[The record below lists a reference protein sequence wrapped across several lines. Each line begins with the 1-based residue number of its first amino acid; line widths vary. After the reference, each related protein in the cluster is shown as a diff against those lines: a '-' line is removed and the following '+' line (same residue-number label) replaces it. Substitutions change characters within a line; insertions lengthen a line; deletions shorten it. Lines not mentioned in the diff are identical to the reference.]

1 MVYIEIAQPER
12 LKPTSLS
19 KLSAFVSFEYDSNLV
34 SIIKSMG
41 TRVYIPDKKTWEIP
55 ESAVPMLMSRLRDYD
70 VLLRGEMRHETP
82 ESHAQLPSGFVFT
95 TKPYKH
101 QMEGV
106 IYGLEHESFLL
117 GDDQGLGKALS
128 LSTLIYTPTGAK
140 TIKDIEVGDKVFD
153 DEGNIQTVSNV
164 YNHTDVQM
172 YDITFSDG
180 VVIRCCKDHLWGI
193 IDQGKYKVVDTNWF
207 LKENHLGVRRAD
219 ALRNKTNW
227 NYYIP
232 LCKPVNFEVQD
243 LPLDPYLVGCL
254 LGDGS
259 ITGTSVGFTT
269 SDDFIVQ
276 ELNKILYPDY
286 TLKSSDSM
294 QSIDYNIIKTEMNE
308 DFGNPR
314 KVNKIRKALE
324 DMALMGTNSH
334 SKFIPDIF
342 KFNSVEN
349 RISILQGL
357 MDTDGYASE
366 DNLTQYTTVSERL
379 KDDVRFLVESL
390 GGMARV
396 SECDGAY
403 TLTIQLYDPTILFRL
418 PRKLNRV
425 KKRKFKPHRNI
436 VKIEEAGR
444 EDAKCISVTGSS
456 ELYVCEHFVVTHNTK
471 EIIDLAMCRKQTDGI
486 KHCLIICGI
495 NGNKYNWADEVKIH
509 SREDSWILGTRF
521 TKRPPI
527 KMIEGSTKDK
537 MEDLNN
543 IPHQFFWITN
553 IETLRGGS
561 FKENQGK
568 RTVTRFPIAEKIQEL
583 CDRGII
589 GMIAFDEA
597 HKAKNPDS
605 QQGKALLSI
614 DCKGPKIPMSGTF
627 VLNNPLDLYLPLKW
641 AGFETHSFYAYKQHY
656 CKMGGF
662 GGKEIVGY
670 KNLDELRSMV
680 SKVMLRRVKGDVLD
694 LPPKVHTIE
703 WVDAYP
709 EQKSLYKDVRDQV
722 RDNIDKVKVHPD
734 PLSEMLRLR
743 QVTGYPGILSSTVT
757 KSAKMDRM
765 EELVEDEVSVGGKAI
780 IFSNWSEMTNVIRH
794 KLKKYNPAY
803 ITGEVGSVQR
813 MEEKDRFQNDP
824 NCKVMI
830 GTIGALGT
838 GFTLTA
844 AQLVIFVDEP
854 WNRGIK
860 DQAEDRAHRIGTRG
874 TVRVVTILTRDT
886 VDEGVYNLV
895 QKKGKMADLLVDG
908 KVDGKNVDNVLSYL
922 LTFGG

>member
-70 VLLRGEMRHETP
+70 VLLRGEMHHETP
-82 ESHAQLPSGFVFT
+82 ESHAQLPAGFVFT

-117 GDDQGLGKALS
+117 GDDQGLGK
-128 LSTLIYTPTGAK
+128 
-140 TIKDIEVGDKVFD
+140 
-153 DEGNIQTVSNV
+153 
-164 YNHTDVQM
+164 
-172 YDITFSDG
+172 
-180 VVIRCCKDHLWGI
+180 
-193 IDQGKYKVVDTNWF
+193 
-207 LKENHLGVRRAD
+207 
-219 ALRNKTNW
+219 
-227 NYYIP
+227 
-232 LCKPVNFEVQD
+232 
-243 LPLDPYLVGCL
+243 
-254 LGDGS
+254 
-259 ITGTSVGFTT
+259 
-269 SDDFIVQ
+269 
-276 ELNKILYPDY
+276 
-286 TLKSSDSM
+286 
-294 QSIDYNIIKTEMNE
+294 
-308 DFGNPR
+308 
-314 KVNKIRKALE
+314 
-324 DMALMGTNSH
+324 
-334 SKFIPDIF
+334 
-342 KFNSVEN
+342 
-349 RISILQGL
+349 
-357 MDTDGYASE
+357 
-366 DNLTQYTTVSERL
+366 
-379 KDDVRFLVESL
+379 
-390 GGMARV
+390 
-396 SECDGAY
+396 
-403 TLTIQLYDPTILFRL
+403 
-418 PRKLNRV
+418 
-425 KKRKFKPHRNI
+425 
-436 VKIEEAGR
+436 
-444 EDAKCISVTGSS
+444 
-456 ELYVCEHFVVTHNTK
+456 TK
-471 EIIDLAMCRKQTDGI
+471 EIIDLAMCRKQTDGL

-509 SREDSWILGTRF
+509 SSEDSWILGTRF

-537 MEDLNN
+537 LEDLNN
-543 IPHQFFWITN
+543 APHQFFWITN

-561 FKENQGK
+561 FKEKQGK

-583 CDRGII
+583 CDKGII

-765 EELVEDEVSVGGKAI
+765 EELVEEEVSVGGKAI

>member
-55 ESAVPMLMSRLRDYD
+55 ESAVPMLMSRLHDYD

-82 ESHAQLPSGFVFT
+82 ESHAQLPTGFVFT

-117 GDDQGLGKALS
+117 GDDQGLGK
-128 LSTLIYTPTGAK
+128 
-140 TIKDIEVGDKVFD
+140 
-153 DEGNIQTVSNV
+153 
-164 YNHTDVQM
+164 
-172 YDITFSDG
+172 
-180 VVIRCCKDHLWGI
+180 
-193 IDQGKYKVVDTNWF
+193 
-207 LKENHLGVRRAD
+207 
-219 ALRNKTNW
+219 
-227 NYYIP
+227 
-232 LCKPVNFEVQD
+232 
-243 LPLDPYLVGCL
+243 
-254 LGDGS
+254 
-259 ITGTSVGFTT
+259 
-269 SDDFIVQ
+269 
-276 ELNKILYPDY
+276 
-286 TLKSSDSM
+286 
-294 QSIDYNIIKTEMNE
+294 
-308 DFGNPR
+308 
-314 KVNKIRKALE
+314 
-324 DMALMGTNSH
+324 
-334 SKFIPDIF
+334 
-342 KFNSVEN
+342 
-349 RISILQGL
+349 
-357 MDTDGYASE
+357 
-366 DNLTQYTTVSERL
+366 
-379 KDDVRFLVESL
+379 
-390 GGMARV
+390 
-396 SECDGAY
+396 
-403 TLTIQLYDPTILFRL
+403 
-418 PRKLNRV
+418 
-425 KKRKFKPHRNI
+425 
-436 VKIEEAGR
+436 
-444 EDAKCISVTGSS
+444 
-456 ELYVCEHFVVTHNTK
+456 TK
-471 EIIDLAMCRKQTDGI
+471 EIIDIAMCRKQTDGL

-543 IPHQFFWITN
+543 VPHQFFWIIN
-553 IETLRGGS
+553 IEALRGGS
-561 FKENQGK
+561 FKEKQGK
-568 RTVTRFPIAEKIQEL
+568 RTVMRFPIAEKIQEL
-583 CDRGII
+583 CDKGII

-627 VLNNPLDLYLPLKW
+627 VLNNPLDLYLPLRW
-641 AGFETHSFYAYKQHY
+641 SGFETHSFYAYKQHY

-813 MEEKDRFQNDP
+813 MEEKDRLQNDP

>member
-55 ESAVPMLMSRLRDYD
+55 ESAVPMLMSRLHDYD
-70 VLLRGEMRHETP
+70 VLLRGKMRHETP
-82 ESHAQLPSGFVFT
+82 ESHAQLPSGFMFT

-101 QMEGV
+101 QMEGL

-117 GDDQGLGKALS
+117 GDDQGLGK
-128 LSTLIYTPTGAK
+128 
-140 TIKDIEVGDKVFD
+140 
-153 DEGNIQTVSNV
+153 
-164 YNHTDVQM
+164 
-172 YDITFSDG
+172 
-180 VVIRCCKDHLWGI
+180 
-193 IDQGKYKVVDTNWF
+193 
-207 LKENHLGVRRAD
+207 
-219 ALRNKTNW
+219 
-227 NYYIP
+227 
-232 LCKPVNFEVQD
+232 
-243 LPLDPYLVGCL
+243 
-254 LGDGS
+254 
-259 ITGTSVGFTT
+259 
-269 SDDFIVQ
+269 
-276 ELNKILYPDY
+276 
-286 TLKSSDSM
+286 
-294 QSIDYNIIKTEMNE
+294 
-308 DFGNPR
+308 
-314 KVNKIRKALE
+314 
-324 DMALMGTNSH
+324 
-334 SKFIPDIF
+334 
-342 KFNSVEN
+342 
-349 RISILQGL
+349 
-357 MDTDGYASE
+357 
-366 DNLTQYTTVSERL
+366 
-379 KDDVRFLVESL
+379 
-390 GGMARV
+390 
-396 SECDGAY
+396 
-403 TLTIQLYDPTILFRL
+403 
-418 PRKLNRV
+418 
-425 KKRKFKPHRNI
+425 
-436 VKIEEAGR
+436 
-444 EDAKCISVTGSS
+444 
-456 ELYVCEHFVVTHNTK
+456 TK
-471 EIIDLAMCRKQTDGI
+471 EIIDLAMCRKQIDGI

-509 SREDSWILGTRF
+509 SKEDSWILGTRF

-537 MEDLNN
+537 LEDLNN
-543 IPHQFFWITN
+543 IPCQFFWITN

-561 FKENQGK
+561 FKEKQGK
-568 RTVTRFPIAEKIQEL
+568 RTVIRFPIAEKIQEL

-627 VLNNPLDLYLPLKW
+627 VLNNPLDLYLPLRW

-656 CKMGGF
+656 CTMGGF

-743 QVTGYPGILSSTVT
+743 QVTGYPGIISSTVT

-765 EELVEDEVSVGGKAI
+765 EELVEEEVSVGGKAI

>member
-19 KLSAFVSFEYDSNLV
+19 KLSAFVSFEYESNLV

-55 ESAVPMLMSRLRDYD
+55 ESAVPMLISKLHDYD

-117 GDDQGLGKALS
+117 GDDQGLGK
-128 LSTLIYTPTGAK
+128 
-140 TIKDIEVGDKVFD
+140 
-153 DEGNIQTVSNV
+153 
-164 YNHTDVQM
+164 
-172 YDITFSDG
+172 
-180 VVIRCCKDHLWGI
+180 
-193 IDQGKYKVVDTNWF
+193 
-207 LKENHLGVRRAD
+207 
-219 ALRNKTNW
+219 
-227 NYYIP
+227 
-232 LCKPVNFEVQD
+232 
-243 LPLDPYLVGCL
+243 
-254 LGDGS
+254 
-259 ITGTSVGFTT
+259 
-269 SDDFIVQ
+269 
-276 ELNKILYPDY
+276 
-286 TLKSSDSM
+286 
-294 QSIDYNIIKTEMNE
+294 
-308 DFGNPR
+308 
-314 KVNKIRKALE
+314 
-324 DMALMGTNSH
+324 
-334 SKFIPDIF
+334 
-342 KFNSVEN
+342 
-349 RISILQGL
+349 
-357 MDTDGYASE
+357 
-366 DNLTQYTTVSERL
+366 
-379 KDDVRFLVESL
+379 
-390 GGMARV
+390 
-396 SECDGAY
+396 
-403 TLTIQLYDPTILFRL
+403 
-418 PRKLNRV
+418 
-425 KKRKFKPHRNI
+425 
-436 VKIEEAGR
+436 
-444 EDAKCISVTGSS
+444 
-456 ELYVCEHFVVTHNTK
+456 TK
-471 EIIDLAMCRKQTDGI
+471 EIIDLAMCRKQTDGL

-561 FKENQGK
+561 FKEKQGK
-568 RTVTRFPIAEKIQEL
+568 RTVIRFPIAEKIQEL

-627 VLNNPLDLYLPLKW
+627 VLNNPLDLYLPLRW
-641 AGFETHSFYAYKQHY
+641 SGFETHSFYAYKQHY

-765 EELVEDEVSVGGKAI
+765 EELVEEEVSVGGKAI
-780 IFSNWSEMTNVIRH
+780 IFSNWSEMTNVIRR

-838 GFTLTA
+838 GFTLTT

-874 TVRVVTILTRDT
+874 TVRIVTILTRDT

>member
-19 KLSAFVSFEYDSNLV
+19 KLSAFVSFEYESNLV

-55 ESAVPMLMSRLRDYD
+55 ESAVPMLMSRLHDYD

-117 GDDQGLGKALS
+117 GDDQGLGK
-128 LSTLIYTPTGAK
+128 
-140 TIKDIEVGDKVFD
+140 
-153 DEGNIQTVSNV
+153 
-164 YNHTDVQM
+164 
-172 YDITFSDG
+172 
-180 VVIRCCKDHLWGI
+180 
-193 IDQGKYKVVDTNWF
+193 
-207 LKENHLGVRRAD
+207 
-219 ALRNKTNW
+219 
-227 NYYIP
+227 
-232 LCKPVNFEVQD
+232 
-243 LPLDPYLVGCL
+243 
-254 LGDGS
+254 
-259 ITGTSVGFTT
+259 
-269 SDDFIVQ
+269 
-276 ELNKILYPDY
+276 
-286 TLKSSDSM
+286 
-294 QSIDYNIIKTEMNE
+294 
-308 DFGNPR
+308 
-314 KVNKIRKALE
+314 
-324 DMALMGTNSH
+324 
-334 SKFIPDIF
+334 
-342 KFNSVEN
+342 
-349 RISILQGL
+349 
-357 MDTDGYASE
+357 
-366 DNLTQYTTVSERL
+366 
-379 KDDVRFLVESL
+379 
-390 GGMARV
+390 
-396 SECDGAY
+396 
-403 TLTIQLYDPTILFRL
+403 
-418 PRKLNRV
+418 
-425 KKRKFKPHRNI
+425 
-436 VKIEEAGR
+436 
-444 EDAKCISVTGSS
+444 
-456 ELYVCEHFVVTHNTK
+456 TK
-471 EIIDLAMCRKQTDGI
+471 EIIDLAMCRKQTDGL

-561 FKENQGK
+561 FKEKQGK
-568 RTVTRFPIAEKIQEL
+568 RTVIRFPIAEKIQEL
-583 CDRGII
+583 CDKGII

-627 VLNNPLDLYLPLKW
+627 VLNNPLDLYLPLRW
-641 AGFETHSFYAYKQHY
+641 SGFETHSFYAYKQHY
-656 CKMGGF
+656 CTMGGF

-765 EELVEDEVSVGGKAI
+765 EELVEEEVSVGGKAI

-874 TVRVVTILTRDT
+874 TVRIVTILTRDT

>member
-19 KLSAFVSFEYDSNLV
+19 KLSAFVSFEYESNLV

-82 ESHAQLPSGFVFT
+82 QSHAQLPSGFVFT

-117 GDDQGLGKALS
+117 GDDQGLGK
-128 LSTLIYTPTGAK
+128 
-140 TIKDIEVGDKVFD
+140 
-153 DEGNIQTVSNV
+153 
-164 YNHTDVQM
+164 
-172 YDITFSDG
+172 
-180 VVIRCCKDHLWGI
+180 
-193 IDQGKYKVVDTNWF
+193 
-207 LKENHLGVRRAD
+207 
-219 ALRNKTNW
+219 
-227 NYYIP
+227 
-232 LCKPVNFEVQD
+232 
-243 LPLDPYLVGCL
+243 
-254 LGDGS
+254 
-259 ITGTSVGFTT
+259 
-269 SDDFIVQ
+269 
-276 ELNKILYPDY
+276 
-286 TLKSSDSM
+286 
-294 QSIDYNIIKTEMNE
+294 
-308 DFGNPR
+308 
-314 KVNKIRKALE
+314 
-324 DMALMGTNSH
+324 
-334 SKFIPDIF
+334 
-342 KFNSVEN
+342 
-349 RISILQGL
+349 
-357 MDTDGYASE
+357 
-366 DNLTQYTTVSERL
+366 
-379 KDDVRFLVESL
+379 
-390 GGMARV
+390 
-396 SECDGAY
+396 
-403 TLTIQLYDPTILFRL
+403 
-418 PRKLNRV
+418 
-425 KKRKFKPHRNI
+425 
-436 VKIEEAGR
+436 
-444 EDAKCISVTGSS
+444 
-456 ELYVCEHFVVTHNTK
+456 TK
-471 EIIDLAMCRKQTDGI
+471 EIIDIAMCRKQTDGL

-561 FKENQGK
+561 FKEKQGK
-568 RTVTRFPIAEKIQEL
+568 RTVMRFPIAEKIQEL
-583 CDRGII
+583 CDKGII

-627 VLNNPLDLYLPLKW
+627 VLNNPLDLYLPLRW
-641 AGFETHSFYAYKQHY
+641 SGFETHSFYAYKQHY

-765 EELVEDEVSVGGKAI
+765 EELVEDEVSVGGKTI

>member
-1 MVYIEIAQPER
+1 MVHIEIAQPER

-19 KLSAFVSFEYDSNLV
+19 KLSAFVSFEYESNLV

-41 TRVYIPDKKTWEIP
+41 TRVYIPEKKTWEIP
-55 ESAVPMLMSRLRDYD
+55 ESAVPMLMSRLHDYD

-101 QMEGV
+101 QMEGL

-117 GDDQGLGKALS
+117 GDDQGLGK
-128 LSTLIYTPTGAK
+128 
-140 TIKDIEVGDKVFD
+140 
-153 DEGNIQTVSNV
+153 
-164 YNHTDVQM
+164 
-172 YDITFSDG
+172 
-180 VVIRCCKDHLWGI
+180 
-193 IDQGKYKVVDTNWF
+193 
-207 LKENHLGVRRAD
+207 
-219 ALRNKTNW
+219 
-227 NYYIP
+227 
-232 LCKPVNFEVQD
+232 
-243 LPLDPYLVGCL
+243 
-254 LGDGS
+254 
-259 ITGTSVGFTT
+259 
-269 SDDFIVQ
+269 
-276 ELNKILYPDY
+276 
-286 TLKSSDSM
+286 
-294 QSIDYNIIKTEMNE
+294 
-308 DFGNPR
+308 
-314 KVNKIRKALE
+314 
-324 DMALMGTNSH
+324 
-334 SKFIPDIF
+334 
-342 KFNSVEN
+342 
-349 RISILQGL
+349 
-357 MDTDGYASE
+357 
-366 DNLTQYTTVSERL
+366 
-379 KDDVRFLVESL
+379 
-390 GGMARV
+390 
-396 SECDGAY
+396 
-403 TLTIQLYDPTILFRL
+403 
-418 PRKLNRV
+418 
-425 KKRKFKPHRNI
+425 
-436 VKIEEAGR
+436 
-444 EDAKCISVTGSS
+444 
-456 ELYVCEHFVVTHNTK
+456 TK
-471 EIIDLAMCRKQTDGI
+471 EIIDLAMCRKQTDGL
-486 KHCLIICGI
+486 KPCLIICGI

-537 MEDLNN
+537 MEDLKN
-543 IPHQFFWITN
+543 IPNQFFWITN

-561 FKENQGK
+561 FKEKQGK

-656 CKMGGF
+656 CTMGGF

-765 EELVEDEVSVGGKAI
+765 EELVEEEVLVGGKAI
-780 IFSNWSEMTNVIRH
+780 IFSNWSEMTNVIRN

-922 LTFGG
+922 LNFGG

>member
-41 TRVYIPDKKTWEIP
+41 TRVYIPEKKTWEIP
-55 ESAVPMLMSRLRDYD
+55 ESAVPMLMSRLHDYD

-117 GDDQGLGKALS
+117 GDDQGLGK
-128 LSTLIYTPTGAK
+128 
-140 TIKDIEVGDKVFD
+140 
-153 DEGNIQTVSNV
+153 
-164 YNHTDVQM
+164 
-172 YDITFSDG
+172 
-180 VVIRCCKDHLWGI
+180 
-193 IDQGKYKVVDTNWF
+193 
-207 LKENHLGVRRAD
+207 
-219 ALRNKTNW
+219 
-227 NYYIP
+227 
-232 LCKPVNFEVQD
+232 
-243 LPLDPYLVGCL
+243 
-254 LGDGS
+254 
-259 ITGTSVGFTT
+259 
-269 SDDFIVQ
+269 
-276 ELNKILYPDY
+276 
-286 TLKSSDSM
+286 
-294 QSIDYNIIKTEMNE
+294 
-308 DFGNPR
+308 
-314 KVNKIRKALE
+314 
-324 DMALMGTNSH
+324 
-334 SKFIPDIF
+334 
-342 KFNSVEN
+342 
-349 RISILQGL
+349 
-357 MDTDGYASE
+357 
-366 DNLTQYTTVSERL
+366 
-379 KDDVRFLVESL
+379 
-390 GGMARV
+390 
-396 SECDGAY
+396 
-403 TLTIQLYDPTILFRL
+403 
-418 PRKLNRV
+418 
-425 KKRKFKPHRNI
+425 
-436 VKIEEAGR
+436 
-444 EDAKCISVTGSS
+444 
-456 ELYVCEHFVVTHNTK
+456 TK
-471 EIIDLAMCRKQTDGI
+471 EIIDIAMCRKQTDGL

-561 FKENQGK
+561 FKEKQGK
-568 RTVTRFPIAEKIQEL
+568 RTVIRFPIAEKIQEL
-583 CDRGII
+583 CDKGII

-627 VLNNPLDLYLPLKW
+627 VLNNPMDLYLPLRW

-765 EELVEDEVSVGGKAI
+765 EELVEDEVAVGGKAI

-908 KVDGKNVDNVLSYL
+908 KVDGKNVDDVLSYL

>member
-19 KLSAFVSFEYDSNLV
+19 KLSAFVSFEYESNLV

-55 ESAVPMLMSRLRDYD
+55 ESAVPMLMSRLHDYD

-117 GDDQGLGKALS
+117 GDDQGLGK
-128 LSTLIYTPTGAK
+128 
-140 TIKDIEVGDKVFD
+140 
-153 DEGNIQTVSNV
+153 
-164 YNHTDVQM
+164 
-172 YDITFSDG
+172 
-180 VVIRCCKDHLWGI
+180 
-193 IDQGKYKVVDTNWF
+193 
-207 LKENHLGVRRAD
+207 
-219 ALRNKTNW
+219 
-227 NYYIP
+227 
-232 LCKPVNFEVQD
+232 
-243 LPLDPYLVGCL
+243 
-254 LGDGS
+254 
-259 ITGTSVGFTT
+259 
-269 SDDFIVQ
+269 
-276 ELNKILYPDY
+276 
-286 TLKSSDSM
+286 
-294 QSIDYNIIKTEMNE
+294 
-308 DFGNPR
+308 
-314 KVNKIRKALE
+314 
-324 DMALMGTNSH
+324 
-334 SKFIPDIF
+334 
-342 KFNSVEN
+342 
-349 RISILQGL
+349 
-357 MDTDGYASE
+357 
-366 DNLTQYTTVSERL
+366 
-379 KDDVRFLVESL
+379 
-390 GGMARV
+390 
-396 SECDGAY
+396 
-403 TLTIQLYDPTILFRL
+403 
-418 PRKLNRV
+418 
-425 KKRKFKPHRNI
+425 
-436 VKIEEAGR
+436 
-444 EDAKCISVTGSS
+444 
-456 ELYVCEHFVVTHNTK
+456 TK
-471 EIIDLAMCRKQTDGI
+471 EIIDLAMCRKQTDGL

-561 FKENQGK
+561 FKEKQGK
-568 RTVTRFPIAEKIQEL
+568 RTVMRFPIAEKIQEL
-583 CDRGII
+583 CDKGII

-627 VLNNPLDLYLPLKW
+627 VLNNPLDLYLPLRW

-709 EQKSLYKDVRDQV
+709 EQKSLYKEVRDQV

>member
-55 ESAVPMLMSRLRDYD
+55 ESAVPMLMSRLHDYD

-82 ESHAQLPSGFVFT
+82 ESHAQLPSGFMFT

-101 QMEGV
+101 QMEGL

-117 GDDQGLGKALS
+117 GDDQGLGK
-128 LSTLIYTPTGAK
+128 
-140 TIKDIEVGDKVFD
+140 
-153 DEGNIQTVSNV
+153 
-164 YNHTDVQM
+164 
-172 YDITFSDG
+172 
-180 VVIRCCKDHLWGI
+180 
-193 IDQGKYKVVDTNWF
+193 
-207 LKENHLGVRRAD
+207 
-219 ALRNKTNW
+219 
-227 NYYIP
+227 
-232 LCKPVNFEVQD
+232 
-243 LPLDPYLVGCL
+243 
-254 LGDGS
+254 
-259 ITGTSVGFTT
+259 
-269 SDDFIVQ
+269 
-276 ELNKILYPDY
+276 
-286 TLKSSDSM
+286 
-294 QSIDYNIIKTEMNE
+294 
-308 DFGNPR
+308 
-314 KVNKIRKALE
+314 
-324 DMALMGTNSH
+324 
-334 SKFIPDIF
+334 
-342 KFNSVEN
+342 
-349 RISILQGL
+349 
-357 MDTDGYASE
+357 
-366 DNLTQYTTVSERL
+366 
-379 KDDVRFLVESL
+379 
-390 GGMARV
+390 
-396 SECDGAY
+396 
-403 TLTIQLYDPTILFRL
+403 
-418 PRKLNRV
+418 
-425 KKRKFKPHRNI
+425 
-436 VKIEEAGR
+436 
-444 EDAKCISVTGSS
+444 
-456 ELYVCEHFVVTHNTK
+456 TK

-509 SREDSWILGTRF
+509 SKEDSWILGTRF

-537 MEDLNN
+537 LEDLNN
-543 IPHQFFWITN
+543 IPCQFFWITN

-561 FKENQGK
+561 FKEKQGK
-568 RTVTRFPIAEKIQEL
+568 RTVIRFPIAEKIQEL

-597 HKAKNPDS
+597 HKAKTPDS

-627 VLNNPLDLYLPLKW
+627 VLNNPLDLYLPLRW

-656 CKMGGF
+656 CTMGGF

-743 QVTGYPGILSSTVT
+743 QVTGYPGIISSTVT

-765 EELVEDEVSVGGKAI
+765 EELVEEEVSVGGKAI

-803 ITGEVGSVQR
+803 ITGEVSSVQR

>member
-19 KLSAFVSFEYDSNLV
+19 KLSAFVSFEYESNLV

-41 TRVYIPDKKTWEIP
+41 TRVYIPNKKTWEIP
-55 ESAVPMLMSRLRDYD
+55 ESAVPMLMSRLHDYD

-117 GDDQGLGKALS
+117 GDDQGLGK
-128 LSTLIYTPTGAK
+128 
-140 TIKDIEVGDKVFD
+140 
-153 DEGNIQTVSNV
+153 
-164 YNHTDVQM
+164 
-172 YDITFSDG
+172 
-180 VVIRCCKDHLWGI
+180 
-193 IDQGKYKVVDTNWF
+193 
-207 LKENHLGVRRAD
+207 
-219 ALRNKTNW
+219 
-227 NYYIP
+227 
-232 LCKPVNFEVQD
+232 
-243 LPLDPYLVGCL
+243 
-254 LGDGS
+254 
-259 ITGTSVGFTT
+259 
-269 SDDFIVQ
+269 
-276 ELNKILYPDY
+276 
-286 TLKSSDSM
+286 
-294 QSIDYNIIKTEMNE
+294 
-308 DFGNPR
+308 
-314 KVNKIRKALE
+314 
-324 DMALMGTNSH
+324 
-334 SKFIPDIF
+334 
-342 KFNSVEN
+342 
-349 RISILQGL
+349 
-357 MDTDGYASE
+357 
-366 DNLTQYTTVSERL
+366 
-379 KDDVRFLVESL
+379 
-390 GGMARV
+390 
-396 SECDGAY
+396 
-403 TLTIQLYDPTILFRL
+403 
-418 PRKLNRV
+418 
-425 KKRKFKPHRNI
+425 
-436 VKIEEAGR
+436 
-444 EDAKCISVTGSS
+444 
-456 ELYVCEHFVVTHNTK
+456 TK
-471 EIIDLAMCRKQTDGI
+471 EIIDLAMCRKQTDGL

-543 IPHQFFWITN
+543 VPHQFFWITN

-561 FKENQGK
+561 FKEKQGK
-568 RTVTRFPIAEKIQEL
+568 RTVIRFPIAEKIQEL

-627 VLNNPLDLYLPLKW
+627 VLNNPLDLYLPLRW
-641 AGFETHSFYAYKQHY
+641 SGFETHSFYAYKQHY

-874 TVRVVTILTRDT
+874 TVRIVTILTRDT

>member
-55 ESAVPMLMSRLRDYD
+55 ESAVPMLMSRLHDYD
-70 VLLRGEMRHETP
+70 VMLRGEMRHETP

-117 GDDQGLGKALS
+117 GDDQGLGK
-128 LSTLIYTPTGAK
+128 
-140 TIKDIEVGDKVFD
+140 
-153 DEGNIQTVSNV
+153 
-164 YNHTDVQM
+164 
-172 YDITFSDG
+172 
-180 VVIRCCKDHLWGI
+180 
-193 IDQGKYKVVDTNWF
+193 
-207 LKENHLGVRRAD
+207 
-219 ALRNKTNW
+219 
-227 NYYIP
+227 
-232 LCKPVNFEVQD
+232 
-243 LPLDPYLVGCL
+243 
-254 LGDGS
+254 
-259 ITGTSVGFTT
+259 
-269 SDDFIVQ
+269 
-276 ELNKILYPDY
+276 
-286 TLKSSDSM
+286 
-294 QSIDYNIIKTEMNE
+294 
-308 DFGNPR
+308 
-314 KVNKIRKALE
+314 
-324 DMALMGTNSH
+324 
-334 SKFIPDIF
+334 
-342 KFNSVEN
+342 
-349 RISILQGL
+349 
-357 MDTDGYASE
+357 
-366 DNLTQYTTVSERL
+366 
-379 KDDVRFLVESL
+379 
-390 GGMARV
+390 
-396 SECDGAY
+396 
-403 TLTIQLYDPTILFRL
+403 
-418 PRKLNRV
+418 
-425 KKRKFKPHRNI
+425 
-436 VKIEEAGR
+436 
-444 EDAKCISVTGSS
+444 
-456 ELYVCEHFVVTHNTK
+456 TK
-471 EIIDLAMCRKQTDGI
+471 EIIDIAMCRKQTDGL

-561 FKENQGK
+561 FKEKQGK
-568 RTVTRFPIAEKIQEL
+568 RTVMRFPIAEKIQEL

-627 VLNNPLDLYLPLKW
+627 VLNNPLDLYLPLRW

-709 EQKSLYKDVRDQV
+709 EQKSLYKDVRDQI
-722 RDNIDKVKVHPD
+722 RDNIDKVKIQPD

-765 EELVEDEVSVGGKAI
+765 EELVEEEVSVGGKAI

-874 TVRVVTILTRDT
+874 TVRIVTILTRDT

>member
-55 ESAVPMLMSRLRDYD
+55 ESAVPMLMSRLREYD

-117 GDDQGLGKALS
+117 GDDQGLGK
-128 LSTLIYTPTGAK
+128 
-140 TIKDIEVGDKVFD
+140 
-153 DEGNIQTVSNV
+153 
-164 YNHTDVQM
+164 
-172 YDITFSDG
+172 
-180 VVIRCCKDHLWGI
+180 
-193 IDQGKYKVVDTNWF
+193 
-207 LKENHLGVRRAD
+207 
-219 ALRNKTNW
+219 
-227 NYYIP
+227 
-232 LCKPVNFEVQD
+232 
-243 LPLDPYLVGCL
+243 
-254 LGDGS
+254 
-259 ITGTSVGFTT
+259 
-269 SDDFIVQ
+269 
-276 ELNKILYPDY
+276 
-286 TLKSSDSM
+286 
-294 QSIDYNIIKTEMNE
+294 
-308 DFGNPR
+308 
-314 KVNKIRKALE
+314 
-324 DMALMGTNSH
+324 
-334 SKFIPDIF
+334 
-342 KFNSVEN
+342 
-349 RISILQGL
+349 
-357 MDTDGYASE
+357 
-366 DNLTQYTTVSERL
+366 
-379 KDDVRFLVESL
+379 
-390 GGMARV
+390 
-396 SECDGAY
+396 
-403 TLTIQLYDPTILFRL
+403 
-418 PRKLNRV
+418 
-425 KKRKFKPHRNI
+425 
-436 VKIEEAGR
+436 
-444 EDAKCISVTGSS
+444 
-456 ELYVCEHFVVTHNTK
+456 TK
-471 EIIDLAMCRKQTDGI
+471 EIIDLAMCRKQTDGL

-561 FKENQGK
+561 FKEKQGK
-568 RTVTRFPIAEKIQEL
+568 RTVIRFPIAEKIQEL
-583 CDRGII
+583 CDRGVI

-641 AGFETHSFYAYKQHY
+641 SGFETHSFYAYKQHY
-656 CKMGGF
+656 CTMGGF

-765 EELVEDEVSVGGKAI
+765 EELVEEEVSVGGKAI

-874 TVRVVTILTRDT
+874 TVRIVTILTRDT

>member
-41 TRVYIPDKKTWEIP
+41 TRVYIPEKKTWEIP
-55 ESAVPMLMSRLRDYD
+55 ESAVPMLMRRLHDYD
-70 VLLRGEMRHETP
+70 VLLRGEMHHETP

-101 QMEGV
+101 QMEGL

-117 GDDQGLGKALS
+117 GDDQGLGK
-128 LSTLIYTPTGAK
+128 
-140 TIKDIEVGDKVFD
+140 
-153 DEGNIQTVSNV
+153 
-164 YNHTDVQM
+164 
-172 YDITFSDG
+172 
-180 VVIRCCKDHLWGI
+180 
-193 IDQGKYKVVDTNWF
+193 
-207 LKENHLGVRRAD
+207 
-219 ALRNKTNW
+219 
-227 NYYIP
+227 
-232 LCKPVNFEVQD
+232 
-243 LPLDPYLVGCL
+243 
-254 LGDGS
+254 
-259 ITGTSVGFTT
+259 
-269 SDDFIVQ
+269 
-276 ELNKILYPDY
+276 
-286 TLKSSDSM
+286 
-294 QSIDYNIIKTEMNE
+294 
-308 DFGNPR
+308 
-314 KVNKIRKALE
+314 
-324 DMALMGTNSH
+324 
-334 SKFIPDIF
+334 
-342 KFNSVEN
+342 
-349 RISILQGL
+349 
-357 MDTDGYASE
+357 
-366 DNLTQYTTVSERL
+366 
-379 KDDVRFLVESL
+379 
-390 GGMARV
+390 
-396 SECDGAY
+396 
-403 TLTIQLYDPTILFRL
+403 
-418 PRKLNRV
+418 
-425 KKRKFKPHRNI
+425 
-436 VKIEEAGR
+436 
-444 EDAKCISVTGSS
+444 
-456 ELYVCEHFVVTHNTK
+456 TK
-471 EIIDLAMCRKQTDGI
+471 EIIDLAMCRKQTDGL

-509 SREDSWILGTRF
+509 SKEDSWILGTRF

-537 MEDLNN
+537 LEDLNN

-561 FKENQGK
+561 FKEKQGK
-568 RTVTRFPIAEKIQEL
+568 RTVIRFPIAEKIQEL
-583 CDRGII
+583 CDKGII

-765 EELVEDEVSVGGKAI
+765 EELVEDEVAVGGKAI

-908 KVDGKNVDNVLSYL
+908 KVDGKNVDDVLSYL

>member
-19 KLSAFVSFEYDSNLV
+19 KLSAFVSFEYESNLV

-55 ESAVPMLMSRLRDYD
+55 ESAVPMLMSRLHDYD

-117 GDDQGLGKALS
+117 GDDQGLGK
-128 LSTLIYTPTGAK
+128 
-140 TIKDIEVGDKVFD
+140 
-153 DEGNIQTVSNV
+153 
-164 YNHTDVQM
+164 
-172 YDITFSDG
+172 
-180 VVIRCCKDHLWGI
+180 
-193 IDQGKYKVVDTNWF
+193 
-207 LKENHLGVRRAD
+207 
-219 ALRNKTNW
+219 
-227 NYYIP
+227 
-232 LCKPVNFEVQD
+232 
-243 LPLDPYLVGCL
+243 
-254 LGDGS
+254 
-259 ITGTSVGFTT
+259 
-269 SDDFIVQ
+269 
-276 ELNKILYPDY
+276 
-286 TLKSSDSM
+286 
-294 QSIDYNIIKTEMNE
+294 
-308 DFGNPR
+308 
-314 KVNKIRKALE
+314 
-324 DMALMGTNSH
+324 
-334 SKFIPDIF
+334 
-342 KFNSVEN
+342 
-349 RISILQGL
+349 
-357 MDTDGYASE
+357 
-366 DNLTQYTTVSERL
+366 
-379 KDDVRFLVESL
+379 
-390 GGMARV
+390 
-396 SECDGAY
+396 
-403 TLTIQLYDPTILFRL
+403 
-418 PRKLNRV
+418 
-425 KKRKFKPHRNI
+425 
-436 VKIEEAGR
+436 
-444 EDAKCISVTGSS
+444 
-456 ELYVCEHFVVTHNTK
+456 TK
-471 EIIDLAMCRKQTDGI
+471 EIIDIAMCRKQTDGL

-561 FKENQGK
+561 FKEKQGK
-568 RTVTRFPIAEKIQEL
+568 RTVMRFPIAEKIQEL
-583 CDRGII
+583 CDKGII

-627 VLNNPLDLYLPLKW
+627 VLNNPLDLYLPLRW
-641 AGFETHSFYAYKQHY
+641 SGFETHSFYAYKQHY
-656 CKMGGF
+656 CTMGGF

-670 KNLDELRSMV
+670 KNLDELRSIV

-734 PLSEMLRLR
+734 ILSEMLRLR

-765 EELVEDEVSVGGKAI
+765 EELVEEEVSVGGKAI
-780 IFSNWSEMTNVIRH
+780 IFSNWSEMTNVIRN

-874 TVRVVTILTRDT
+874 TVRIVTILTRDT

>member
-19 KLSAFVSFEYDSNLV
+19 KLSAFVSFEYESNLV

-55 ESAVPMLMSRLRDYD
+55 ESAVPMLMSRLHDYD

-117 GDDQGLGKALS
+117 GDDQGLGK
-128 LSTLIYTPTGAK
+128 
-140 TIKDIEVGDKVFD
+140 
-153 DEGNIQTVSNV
+153 
-164 YNHTDVQM
+164 
-172 YDITFSDG
+172 
-180 VVIRCCKDHLWGI
+180 
-193 IDQGKYKVVDTNWF
+193 
-207 LKENHLGVRRAD
+207 
-219 ALRNKTNW
+219 
-227 NYYIP
+227 
-232 LCKPVNFEVQD
+232 
-243 LPLDPYLVGCL
+243 
-254 LGDGS
+254 
-259 ITGTSVGFTT
+259 
-269 SDDFIVQ
+269 
-276 ELNKILYPDY
+276 
-286 TLKSSDSM
+286 
-294 QSIDYNIIKTEMNE
+294 
-308 DFGNPR
+308 
-314 KVNKIRKALE
+314 
-324 DMALMGTNSH
+324 
-334 SKFIPDIF
+334 
-342 KFNSVEN
+342 
-349 RISILQGL
+349 
-357 MDTDGYASE
+357 
-366 DNLTQYTTVSERL
+366 
-379 KDDVRFLVESL
+379 
-390 GGMARV
+390 
-396 SECDGAY
+396 
-403 TLTIQLYDPTILFRL
+403 
-418 PRKLNRV
+418 
-425 KKRKFKPHRNI
+425 
-436 VKIEEAGR
+436 
-444 EDAKCISVTGSS
+444 
-456 ELYVCEHFVVTHNTK
+456 TK
-471 EIIDLAMCRKQTDGI
+471 EIIDLAMCRKQTDGL

-561 FKENQGK
+561 FKEKQGK
-568 RTVTRFPIAEKIQEL
+568 RTVIRFPIAEKIQEL

-627 VLNNPLDLYLPLKW
+627 VLNNPLDLYLPLRW
-641 AGFETHSFYAYKQHY
+641 SGFETHSFYAYKQHY

-874 TVRVVTILTRDT
+874 TVRIVTILTRDT

>member
-55 ESAVPMLMSRLRDYD
+55 ESAVPMLMSRLHDYD
-70 VLLRGEMRHETP
+70 VMLRGKMRHETP
-82 ESHAQLPSGFVFT
+82 ESHAQLPSGFMFT

-117 GDDQGLGKALS
+117 GDDQGLGK
-128 LSTLIYTPTGAK
+128 
-140 TIKDIEVGDKVFD
+140 
-153 DEGNIQTVSNV
+153 
-164 YNHTDVQM
+164 
-172 YDITFSDG
+172 
-180 VVIRCCKDHLWGI
+180 
-193 IDQGKYKVVDTNWF
+193 
-207 LKENHLGVRRAD
+207 
-219 ALRNKTNW
+219 
-227 NYYIP
+227 
-232 LCKPVNFEVQD
+232 
-243 LPLDPYLVGCL
+243 
-254 LGDGS
+254 
-259 ITGTSVGFTT
+259 
-269 SDDFIVQ
+269 
-276 ELNKILYPDY
+276 
-286 TLKSSDSM
+286 
-294 QSIDYNIIKTEMNE
+294 
-308 DFGNPR
+308 
-314 KVNKIRKALE
+314 
-324 DMALMGTNSH
+324 
-334 SKFIPDIF
+334 
-342 KFNSVEN
+342 
-349 RISILQGL
+349 
-357 MDTDGYASE
+357 
-366 DNLTQYTTVSERL
+366 
-379 KDDVRFLVESL
+379 
-390 GGMARV
+390 
-396 SECDGAY
+396 
-403 TLTIQLYDPTILFRL
+403 
-418 PRKLNRV
+418 
-425 KKRKFKPHRNI
+425 
-436 VKIEEAGR
+436 
-444 EDAKCISVTGSS
+444 
-456 ELYVCEHFVVTHNTK
+456 TK
-471 EIIDLAMCRKQTDGI
+471 EIIDIAMCRKQTDGI

-509 SREDSWILGTRF
+509 SKEDSWILGTRF

-543 IPHQFFWITN
+543 VPYQFFWITN

-561 FKENQGK
+561 FKEKQGK
-568 RTVTRFPIAEKIQEL
+568 RTVIRFPIAEKIQEL

-614 DCKGPKIPMSGTF
+614 NCKGPKIPMSGTF
-627 VLNNPLDLYLPLKW
+627 VLNNPLDLYLPLRW

-656 CKMGGF
+656 CTMGGF

-743 QVTGYPGILSSTVT
+743 QVTGYPGIISSTVT

-765 EELVEDEVSVGGKAI
+765 EELVEEEVSVGGKAI

>member
-41 TRVYIPDKKTWEIP
+41 TRVYIPEKKTWEIP
-55 ESAVPMLMSRLRDYD
+55 ESAVPMLMSRLHDYD
-70 VLLRGEMRHETP
+70 VLLRGEMHHETP

-101 QMEGV
+101 QMEGL

-117 GDDQGLGKALS
+117 GDDQGLGK
-128 LSTLIYTPTGAK
+128 
-140 TIKDIEVGDKVFD
+140 
-153 DEGNIQTVSNV
+153 
-164 YNHTDVQM
+164 
-172 YDITFSDG
+172 
-180 VVIRCCKDHLWGI
+180 
-193 IDQGKYKVVDTNWF
+193 
-207 LKENHLGVRRAD
+207 
-219 ALRNKTNW
+219 
-227 NYYIP
+227 
-232 LCKPVNFEVQD
+232 
-243 LPLDPYLVGCL
+243 
-254 LGDGS
+254 
-259 ITGTSVGFTT
+259 
-269 SDDFIVQ
+269 
-276 ELNKILYPDY
+276 
-286 TLKSSDSM
+286 
-294 QSIDYNIIKTEMNE
+294 
-308 DFGNPR
+308 
-314 KVNKIRKALE
+314 
-324 DMALMGTNSH
+324 
-334 SKFIPDIF
+334 
-342 KFNSVEN
+342 
-349 RISILQGL
+349 
-357 MDTDGYASE
+357 
-366 DNLTQYTTVSERL
+366 
-379 KDDVRFLVESL
+379 
-390 GGMARV
+390 
-396 SECDGAY
+396 
-403 TLTIQLYDPTILFRL
+403 
-418 PRKLNRV
+418 
-425 KKRKFKPHRNI
+425 
-436 VKIEEAGR
+436 
-444 EDAKCISVTGSS
+444 
-456 ELYVCEHFVVTHNTK
+456 TK
-471 EIIDLAMCRKQTDGI
+471 EIIDLAMCRKQTDGL

-561 FKENQGK
+561 FKEKQGK
-568 RTVTRFPIAEKIQEL
+568 RTVIRFPIAEKIQEL
-583 CDRGII
+583 CDKGII

-765 EELVEDEVSVGGKAI
+765 EELVEDEVAVGGKAI

-908 KVDGKNVDNVLSYL
+908 KVDGKNVDDVLSYL

>member
-41 TRVYIPDKKTWEIP
+41 TRVYIPEKKTWEIP
-55 ESAVPMLMSRLRDYD
+55 ESAVPMLMSRLHDYD
-70 VLLRGEMRHETP
+70 VLLRGEMHHETP

-117 GDDQGLGKALS
+117 GDDQGLGK
-128 LSTLIYTPTGAK
+128 
-140 TIKDIEVGDKVFD
+140 
-153 DEGNIQTVSNV
+153 
-164 YNHTDVQM
+164 
-172 YDITFSDG
+172 
-180 VVIRCCKDHLWGI
+180 
-193 IDQGKYKVVDTNWF
+193 
-207 LKENHLGVRRAD
+207 
-219 ALRNKTNW
+219 
-227 NYYIP
+227 
-232 LCKPVNFEVQD
+232 
-243 LPLDPYLVGCL
+243 
-254 LGDGS
+254 
-259 ITGTSVGFTT
+259 
-269 SDDFIVQ
+269 
-276 ELNKILYPDY
+276 
-286 TLKSSDSM
+286 
-294 QSIDYNIIKTEMNE
+294 
-308 DFGNPR
+308 
-314 KVNKIRKALE
+314 
-324 DMALMGTNSH
+324 
-334 SKFIPDIF
+334 
-342 KFNSVEN
+342 
-349 RISILQGL
+349 
-357 MDTDGYASE
+357 
-366 DNLTQYTTVSERL
+366 
-379 KDDVRFLVESL
+379 
-390 GGMARV
+390 
-396 SECDGAY
+396 
-403 TLTIQLYDPTILFRL
+403 
-418 PRKLNRV
+418 
-425 KKRKFKPHRNI
+425 
-436 VKIEEAGR
+436 
-444 EDAKCISVTGSS
+444 
-456 ELYVCEHFVVTHNTK
+456 TK
-471 EIIDLAMCRKQTDGI
+471 EIIDLAMCRKQTDGL

-509 SREDSWILGTRF
+509 SKEDSWILGTRF

-537 MEDLNN
+537 LEDLNN

-561 FKENQGK
+561 FKEKQGK

-765 EELVEDEVSVGGKAI
+765 EELVEEEVSVGGKAI

-908 KVDGKNVDNVLSYL
+908 KVDGKNVDDVLSYL

>member
-55 ESAVPMLMSRLRDYD
+55 ESAVPMLMSRLHDYD

-117 GDDQGLGKALS
+117 GDDQGLGK
-128 LSTLIYTPTGAK
+128 
-140 TIKDIEVGDKVFD
+140 
-153 DEGNIQTVSNV
+153 
-164 YNHTDVQM
+164 
-172 YDITFSDG
+172 
-180 VVIRCCKDHLWGI
+180 
-193 IDQGKYKVVDTNWF
+193 
-207 LKENHLGVRRAD
+207 
-219 ALRNKTNW
+219 
-227 NYYIP
+227 
-232 LCKPVNFEVQD
+232 
-243 LPLDPYLVGCL
+243 
-254 LGDGS
+254 
-259 ITGTSVGFTT
+259 
-269 SDDFIVQ
+269 
-276 ELNKILYPDY
+276 
-286 TLKSSDSM
+286 
-294 QSIDYNIIKTEMNE
+294 
-308 DFGNPR
+308 
-314 KVNKIRKALE
+314 
-324 DMALMGTNSH
+324 
-334 SKFIPDIF
+334 
-342 KFNSVEN
+342 
-349 RISILQGL
+349 
-357 MDTDGYASE
+357 
-366 DNLTQYTTVSERL
+366 
-379 KDDVRFLVESL
+379 
-390 GGMARV
+390 
-396 SECDGAY
+396 
-403 TLTIQLYDPTILFRL
+403 
-418 PRKLNRV
+418 
-425 KKRKFKPHRNI
+425 
-436 VKIEEAGR
+436 
-444 EDAKCISVTGSS
+444 
-456 ELYVCEHFVVTHNTK
+456 TK
-471 EIIDLAMCRKQTDGI
+471 EIIDIAMCRKQTDGI

-561 FKENQGK
+561 FKEKQGK
-568 RTVTRFPIAEKIQEL
+568 RTVIRFPIAEKIQEL
-583 CDRGII
+583 CDKGII

-627 VLNNPLDLYLPLKW
+627 VLNNPLDLYLPLRW
-641 AGFETHSFYAYKQHY
+641 SGFETHSFYAYKQHY

-722 RDNIDKVKVHPD
+722 RDNIDKVKVRPD

-765 EELVEDEVSVGGKAI
+765 EELVEEEVSVGGKAI

>member
-1 MVYIEIAQPER
+1 MVHIEIAQPER

-70 VLLRGEMRHETP
+70 VLLRGEMHHETP
-82 ESHAQLPSGFVFT
+82 ESHARLPSGFVFT

-117 GDDQGLGKALS
+117 GDDQGLGK
-128 LSTLIYTPTGAK
+128 
-140 TIKDIEVGDKVFD
+140 
-153 DEGNIQTVSNV
+153 
-164 YNHTDVQM
+164 
-172 YDITFSDG
+172 
-180 VVIRCCKDHLWGI
+180 
-193 IDQGKYKVVDTNWF
+193 
-207 LKENHLGVRRAD
+207 
-219 ALRNKTNW
+219 
-227 NYYIP
+227 
-232 LCKPVNFEVQD
+232 
-243 LPLDPYLVGCL
+243 
-254 LGDGS
+254 
-259 ITGTSVGFTT
+259 
-269 SDDFIVQ
+269 
-276 ELNKILYPDY
+276 
-286 TLKSSDSM
+286 
-294 QSIDYNIIKTEMNE
+294 
-308 DFGNPR
+308 
-314 KVNKIRKALE
+314 
-324 DMALMGTNSH
+324 
-334 SKFIPDIF
+334 
-342 KFNSVEN
+342 
-349 RISILQGL
+349 
-357 MDTDGYASE
+357 
-366 DNLTQYTTVSERL
+366 
-379 KDDVRFLVESL
+379 
-390 GGMARV
+390 
-396 SECDGAY
+396 
-403 TLTIQLYDPTILFRL
+403 
-418 PRKLNRV
+418 
-425 KKRKFKPHRNI
+425 
-436 VKIEEAGR
+436 
-444 EDAKCISVTGSS
+444 
-456 ELYVCEHFVVTHNTK
+456 TK
-471 EIIDLAMCRKQTDGI
+471 EIIDLAMCRKQTDGL

-561 FKENQGK
+561 FKEKQGK

-656 CKMGGF
+656 CTMGGF

-709 EQKSLYKDVRDQV
+709 EQKALYKDVRDQV

-765 EELVEDEVSVGGKAI
+765 EELVEEEVLVGGKAI
-780 IFSNWSEMTNVIRH
+780 IFSNWSEMTNVIRN

-824 NCKVMI
+824 DCKVMI

-874 TVRVVTILTRDT
+874 TVRIVTILTRDT

>member
-41 TRVYIPDKKTWEIP
+41 TRVYIPEKKTWEIP

-117 GDDQGLGKALS
+117 GDDQGLGK
-128 LSTLIYTPTGAK
+128 
-140 TIKDIEVGDKVFD
+140 
-153 DEGNIQTVSNV
+153 
-164 YNHTDVQM
+164 
-172 YDITFSDG
+172 
-180 VVIRCCKDHLWGI
+180 
-193 IDQGKYKVVDTNWF
+193 
-207 LKENHLGVRRAD
+207 
-219 ALRNKTNW
+219 
-227 NYYIP
+227 
-232 LCKPVNFEVQD
+232 
-243 LPLDPYLVGCL
+243 
-254 LGDGS
+254 
-259 ITGTSVGFTT
+259 
-269 SDDFIVQ
+269 
-276 ELNKILYPDY
+276 
-286 TLKSSDSM
+286 
-294 QSIDYNIIKTEMNE
+294 
-308 DFGNPR
+308 
-314 KVNKIRKALE
+314 
-324 DMALMGTNSH
+324 
-334 SKFIPDIF
+334 
-342 KFNSVEN
+342 
-349 RISILQGL
+349 
-357 MDTDGYASE
+357 
-366 DNLTQYTTVSERL
+366 
-379 KDDVRFLVESL
+379 
-390 GGMARV
+390 
-396 SECDGAY
+396 
-403 TLTIQLYDPTILFRL
+403 
-418 PRKLNRV
+418 
-425 KKRKFKPHRNI
+425 
-436 VKIEEAGR
+436 
-444 EDAKCISVTGSS
+444 
-456 ELYVCEHFVVTHNTK
+456 TK
-471 EIIDLAMCRKQTDGI
+471 EIIDLAMCRKQTDGL

-561 FKENQGK
+561 FKEKQGK
-568 RTVTRFPIAEKIQEL
+568 RTVMRFPIAEKIQEL
-583 CDRGII
+583 CDKGII

-627 VLNNPLDLYLPLKW
+627 VLNNPLDLYLPLRW

-780 IFSNWSEMTNVIRH
+780 IFSNWSEMTNVIRN

>member
-19 KLSAFVSFEYDSNLV
+19 KLSAFVSFEYESNLV

-55 ESAVPMLMSRLRDYD
+55 ESAVPMLMSRLHDYD

-117 GDDQGLGKALS
+117 GDDQGLGK
-128 LSTLIYTPTGAK
+128 
-140 TIKDIEVGDKVFD
+140 
-153 DEGNIQTVSNV
+153 
-164 YNHTDVQM
+164 
-172 YDITFSDG
+172 
-180 VVIRCCKDHLWGI
+180 
-193 IDQGKYKVVDTNWF
+193 
-207 LKENHLGVRRAD
+207 
-219 ALRNKTNW
+219 
-227 NYYIP
+227 
-232 LCKPVNFEVQD
+232 
-243 LPLDPYLVGCL
+243 
-254 LGDGS
+254 
-259 ITGTSVGFTT
+259 
-269 SDDFIVQ
+269 
-276 ELNKILYPDY
+276 
-286 TLKSSDSM
+286 
-294 QSIDYNIIKTEMNE
+294 
-308 DFGNPR
+308 
-314 KVNKIRKALE
+314 
-324 DMALMGTNSH
+324 
-334 SKFIPDIF
+334 
-342 KFNSVEN
+342 
-349 RISILQGL
+349 
-357 MDTDGYASE
+357 
-366 DNLTQYTTVSERL
+366 
-379 KDDVRFLVESL
+379 
-390 GGMARV
+390 
-396 SECDGAY
+396 
-403 TLTIQLYDPTILFRL
+403 
-418 PRKLNRV
+418 
-425 KKRKFKPHRNI
+425 
-436 VKIEEAGR
+436 
-444 EDAKCISVTGSS
+444 
-456 ELYVCEHFVVTHNTK
+456 TK
-471 EIIDLAMCRKQTDGI
+471 EIIDLAMCRKQTDGL

-561 FKENQGK
+561 FKEKQGK
-568 RTVTRFPIAEKIQEL
+568 RTVIRFPIAEKIQEL

-641 AGFETHSFYAYKQHY
+641 SGFETHSFYAYKQHY
-656 CKMGGF
+656 CTMGGF

-765 EELVEDEVSVGGKAI
+765 EELVEEEVSVGGKAI

-874 TVRVVTILTRDT
+874 TVRIVTILTRDT

>member
-41 TRVYIPDKKTWEIP
+41 TRVYIPEKKTWEIP
-55 ESAVPMLMSRLRDYD
+55 ESAVPMLMSRLHDYD
-70 VLLRGEMRHETP
+70 VLLRGEMHHETP

-101 QMEGV
+101 QMEGL

-117 GDDQGLGKALS
+117 GDDQGLGK
-128 LSTLIYTPTGAK
+128 
-140 TIKDIEVGDKVFD
+140 
-153 DEGNIQTVSNV
+153 
-164 YNHTDVQM
+164 
-172 YDITFSDG
+172 
-180 VVIRCCKDHLWGI
+180 
-193 IDQGKYKVVDTNWF
+193 
-207 LKENHLGVRRAD
+207 
-219 ALRNKTNW
+219 
-227 NYYIP
+227 
-232 LCKPVNFEVQD
+232 
-243 LPLDPYLVGCL
+243 
-254 LGDGS
+254 
-259 ITGTSVGFTT
+259 
-269 SDDFIVQ
+269 
-276 ELNKILYPDY
+276 
-286 TLKSSDSM
+286 
-294 QSIDYNIIKTEMNE
+294 
-308 DFGNPR
+308 
-314 KVNKIRKALE
+314 
-324 DMALMGTNSH
+324 
-334 SKFIPDIF
+334 
-342 KFNSVEN
+342 
-349 RISILQGL
+349 
-357 MDTDGYASE
+357 
-366 DNLTQYTTVSERL
+366 
-379 KDDVRFLVESL
+379 
-390 GGMARV
+390 
-396 SECDGAY
+396 
-403 TLTIQLYDPTILFRL
+403 
-418 PRKLNRV
+418 
-425 KKRKFKPHRNI
+425 
-436 VKIEEAGR
+436 
-444 EDAKCISVTGSS
+444 
-456 ELYVCEHFVVTHNTK
+456 TK
-471 EIIDLAMCRKQTDGI
+471 EIIDIAMCRKQTDGL

-509 SREDSWILGTRF
+509 SKEDSWILGTRF

-537 MEDLNN
+537 LEDLNN

-568 RTVTRFPIAEKIQEL
+568 RTVIRFPIAEKIQEL
-583 CDRGII
+583 CDKGII

-627 VLNNPLDLYLPLKW
+627 VLNNPLDLYLPLRW

-765 EELVEDEVSVGGKAI
+765 EELVEDEVAVGGKAI

-908 KVDGKNVDNVLSYL
+908 KVDGKNVNDVLSYL

>member
-1 MVYIEIAQPER
+1 MVHIEIAQPER

-55 ESAVPMLMSRLRDYD
+55 ESAVPMLMSRLQDYD
-70 VLLRGEMRHETP
+70 VLLRGEMHHETP
-82 ESHAQLPSGFVFT
+82 ESHARLPSGFVFT

-117 GDDQGLGKALS
+117 GDDQGLGK
-128 LSTLIYTPTGAK
+128 
-140 TIKDIEVGDKVFD
+140 
-153 DEGNIQTVSNV
+153 
-164 YNHTDVQM
+164 
-172 YDITFSDG
+172 
-180 VVIRCCKDHLWGI
+180 
-193 IDQGKYKVVDTNWF
+193 
-207 LKENHLGVRRAD
+207 
-219 ALRNKTNW
+219 
-227 NYYIP
+227 
-232 LCKPVNFEVQD
+232 
-243 LPLDPYLVGCL
+243 
-254 LGDGS
+254 
-259 ITGTSVGFTT
+259 
-269 SDDFIVQ
+269 
-276 ELNKILYPDY
+276 
-286 TLKSSDSM
+286 
-294 QSIDYNIIKTEMNE
+294 
-308 DFGNPR
+308 
-314 KVNKIRKALE
+314 
-324 DMALMGTNSH
+324 
-334 SKFIPDIF
+334 
-342 KFNSVEN
+342 
-349 RISILQGL
+349 
-357 MDTDGYASE
+357 
-366 DNLTQYTTVSERL
+366 
-379 KDDVRFLVESL
+379 
-390 GGMARV
+390 
-396 SECDGAY
+396 
-403 TLTIQLYDPTILFRL
+403 
-418 PRKLNRV
+418 
-425 KKRKFKPHRNI
+425 
-436 VKIEEAGR
+436 
-444 EDAKCISVTGSS
+444 
-456 ELYVCEHFVVTHNTK
+456 TK
-471 EIIDLAMCRKQTDGI
+471 EIIDIAMCRKQTDGL

-561 FKENQGK
+561 FKEKQGK

-656 CKMGGF
+656 CTMGGF

-709 EQKSLYKDVRDQV
+709 EQKALYKDVRDQV

-765 EELVEDEVSVGGKAI
+765 EELVEEEVLVGGKAI
-780 IFSNWSEMTNVIRH
+780 IFSNWSEMTNVIRN

-874 TVRVVTILTRDT
+874 TVRIVTILTRDT

-922 LTFGG
+922 LNFGG

>member
-19 KLSAFVSFEYDSNLV
+19 KLSAFVSFEYESNLV

-117 GDDQGLGKALS
+117 GDDQGLGK
-128 LSTLIYTPTGAK
+128 
-140 TIKDIEVGDKVFD
+140 
-153 DEGNIQTVSNV
+153 
-164 YNHTDVQM
+164 
-172 YDITFSDG
+172 
-180 VVIRCCKDHLWGI
+180 
-193 IDQGKYKVVDTNWF
+193 
-207 LKENHLGVRRAD
+207 
-219 ALRNKTNW
+219 
-227 NYYIP
+227 
-232 LCKPVNFEVQD
+232 
-243 LPLDPYLVGCL
+243 
-254 LGDGS
+254 
-259 ITGTSVGFTT
+259 
-269 SDDFIVQ
+269 
-276 ELNKILYPDY
+276 
-286 TLKSSDSM
+286 
-294 QSIDYNIIKTEMNE
+294 
-308 DFGNPR
+308 
-314 KVNKIRKALE
+314 
-324 DMALMGTNSH
+324 
-334 SKFIPDIF
+334 
-342 KFNSVEN
+342 
-349 RISILQGL
+349 
-357 MDTDGYASE
+357 
-366 DNLTQYTTVSERL
+366 
-379 KDDVRFLVESL
+379 
-390 GGMARV
+390 
-396 SECDGAY
+396 
-403 TLTIQLYDPTILFRL
+403 
-418 PRKLNRV
+418 
-425 KKRKFKPHRNI
+425 
-436 VKIEEAGR
+436 
-444 EDAKCISVTGSS
+444 
-456 ELYVCEHFVVTHNTK
+456 TK
-471 EIIDLAMCRKQTDGI
+471 EIIDLAMCRKQTDGL

-509 SREDSWILGTRF
+509 SKEDSWILGTRF

-561 FKENQGK
+561 FKEKQGK
-568 RTVTRFPIAEKIQEL
+568 RTVMRFPIAEKIQEL

-627 VLNNPLDLYLPLKW
+627 VLNNPLDLYLPLRW

-656 CKMGGF
+656 CTMGGF

>member
-41 TRVYIPDKKTWEIP
+41 TRVYIPEKKTWEIP
-55 ESAVPMLMSRLRDYD
+55 ESAVPMLMSRLHDYD

-117 GDDQGLGKALS
+117 GDDQGLGK
-128 LSTLIYTPTGAK
+128 
-140 TIKDIEVGDKVFD
+140 
-153 DEGNIQTVSNV
+153 
-164 YNHTDVQM
+164 
-172 YDITFSDG
+172 
-180 VVIRCCKDHLWGI
+180 
-193 IDQGKYKVVDTNWF
+193 
-207 LKENHLGVRRAD
+207 
-219 ALRNKTNW
+219 
-227 NYYIP
+227 
-232 LCKPVNFEVQD
+232 
-243 LPLDPYLVGCL
+243 
-254 LGDGS
+254 
-259 ITGTSVGFTT
+259 
-269 SDDFIVQ
+269 
-276 ELNKILYPDY
+276 
-286 TLKSSDSM
+286 
-294 QSIDYNIIKTEMNE
+294 
-308 DFGNPR
+308 
-314 KVNKIRKALE
+314 
-324 DMALMGTNSH
+324 
-334 SKFIPDIF
+334 
-342 KFNSVEN
+342 
-349 RISILQGL
+349 
-357 MDTDGYASE
+357 
-366 DNLTQYTTVSERL
+366 
-379 KDDVRFLVESL
+379 
-390 GGMARV
+390 
-396 SECDGAY
+396 
-403 TLTIQLYDPTILFRL
+403 
-418 PRKLNRV
+418 
-425 KKRKFKPHRNI
+425 
-436 VKIEEAGR
+436 
-444 EDAKCISVTGSS
+444 
-456 ELYVCEHFVVTHNTK
+456 TK
-471 EIIDLAMCRKQTDGI
+471 EIIDLAMCRKQTDGL

-561 FKENQGK
+561 FKEKQGK
-568 RTVTRFPIAEKIQEL
+568 RTVMRFPIAEKIQEL

-656 CKMGGF
+656 CTMGGF

-680 SKVMLRRVKGDVLD
+680 SKVMIRRVKGDVLD

-709 EQKSLYKDVRDQV
+709 EQKSLYKEVRDQV

-765 EELVEDEVSVGGKAI
+765 EELVEEEVSVGGKAI

>member
-1 MVYIEIAQPER
+1 MVHIEIAQPER

-70 VLLRGEMRHETP
+70 VLLRGEMHHETP
-82 ESHAQLPSGFVFT
+82 ESHARLPAGFVFT

-117 GDDQGLGKALS
+117 GDDQGLGK
-128 LSTLIYTPTGAK
+128 
-140 TIKDIEVGDKVFD
+140 
-153 DEGNIQTVSNV
+153 
-164 YNHTDVQM
+164 
-172 YDITFSDG
+172 
-180 VVIRCCKDHLWGI
+180 
-193 IDQGKYKVVDTNWF
+193 
-207 LKENHLGVRRAD
+207 
-219 ALRNKTNW
+219 
-227 NYYIP
+227 
-232 LCKPVNFEVQD
+232 
-243 LPLDPYLVGCL
+243 
-254 LGDGS
+254 
-259 ITGTSVGFTT
+259 
-269 SDDFIVQ
+269 
-276 ELNKILYPDY
+276 
-286 TLKSSDSM
+286 
-294 QSIDYNIIKTEMNE
+294 
-308 DFGNPR
+308 
-314 KVNKIRKALE
+314 
-324 DMALMGTNSH
+324 
-334 SKFIPDIF
+334 
-342 KFNSVEN
+342 
-349 RISILQGL
+349 
-357 MDTDGYASE
+357 
-366 DNLTQYTTVSERL
+366 
-379 KDDVRFLVESL
+379 
-390 GGMARV
+390 
-396 SECDGAY
+396 
-403 TLTIQLYDPTILFRL
+403 
-418 PRKLNRV
+418 
-425 KKRKFKPHRNI
+425 
-436 VKIEEAGR
+436 
-444 EDAKCISVTGSS
+444 
-456 ELYVCEHFVVTHNTK
+456 TK
-471 EIIDLAMCRKQTDGI
+471 EIIDIAMCRKQTDGL

-656 CKMGGF
+656 CTMGGF

-765 EELVEDEVSVGGKAI
+765 EELVEEEVLVGGKAI
-780 IFSNWSEMTNVIRH
+780 IFSNWSEMTNVIRN

-824 NCKVMI
+824 DCKVMI

-874 TVRVVTILTRDT
+874 TVRIVTILTRDT

-922 LTFGG
+922 LNFGG

>member
-19 KLSAFVSFEYDSNLV
+19 KLSAFVSFEYESNLV

-55 ESAVPMLMSRLRDYD
+55 ESAVPMLMSRLHDYD
-70 VLLRGEMRHETP
+70 VLLRGEMHHETP

-117 GDDQGLGKALS
+117 GDDQGLGK
-128 LSTLIYTPTGAK
+128 
-140 TIKDIEVGDKVFD
+140 
-153 DEGNIQTVSNV
+153 
-164 YNHTDVQM
+164 
-172 YDITFSDG
+172 
-180 VVIRCCKDHLWGI
+180 
-193 IDQGKYKVVDTNWF
+193 
-207 LKENHLGVRRAD
+207 
-219 ALRNKTNW
+219 
-227 NYYIP
+227 
-232 LCKPVNFEVQD
+232 
-243 LPLDPYLVGCL
+243 
-254 LGDGS
+254 
-259 ITGTSVGFTT
+259 
-269 SDDFIVQ
+269 
-276 ELNKILYPDY
+276 
-286 TLKSSDSM
+286 
-294 QSIDYNIIKTEMNE
+294 
-308 DFGNPR
+308 
-314 KVNKIRKALE
+314 
-324 DMALMGTNSH
+324 
-334 SKFIPDIF
+334 
-342 KFNSVEN
+342 
-349 RISILQGL
+349 
-357 MDTDGYASE
+357 
-366 DNLTQYTTVSERL
+366 
-379 KDDVRFLVESL
+379 
-390 GGMARV
+390 
-396 SECDGAY
+396 
-403 TLTIQLYDPTILFRL
+403 
-418 PRKLNRV
+418 
-425 KKRKFKPHRNI
+425 
-436 VKIEEAGR
+436 
-444 EDAKCISVTGSS
+444 
-456 ELYVCEHFVVTHNTK
+456 TK
-471 EIIDLAMCRKQTDGI
+471 EIIDLAMCRKQTDGL

-561 FKENQGK
+561 FKEKQGK
-568 RTVTRFPIAEKIQEL
+568 RTVIRFPIAEKIQEL
-583 CDRGII
+583 CDKGII

-627 VLNNPLDLYLPLKW
+627 VLNNPLDLYLPLRW

-765 EELVEDEVSVGGKAI
+765 EELVEEEVAVGGKAI

-874 TVRVVTILTRDT
+874 TVRIVTILTRDT

-908 KVDGKNVDNVLSYL
+908 KVDGKNVDNILSYL

>member
-55 ESAVPMLMSRLRDYD
+55 ESAVPMLMSRLHDYD
-70 VLLRGEMRHETP
+70 VLLRGKMRHETP
-82 ESHAQLPSGFVFT
+82 ESHAKLPSGFMFT

-117 GDDQGLGKALS
+117 GDDQGLGK
-128 LSTLIYTPTGAK
+128 
-140 TIKDIEVGDKVFD
+140 
-153 DEGNIQTVSNV
+153 
-164 YNHTDVQM
+164 
-172 YDITFSDG
+172 
-180 VVIRCCKDHLWGI
+180 
-193 IDQGKYKVVDTNWF
+193 
-207 LKENHLGVRRAD
+207 
-219 ALRNKTNW
+219 
-227 NYYIP
+227 
-232 LCKPVNFEVQD
+232 
-243 LPLDPYLVGCL
+243 
-254 LGDGS
+254 
-259 ITGTSVGFTT
+259 
-269 SDDFIVQ
+269 
-276 ELNKILYPDY
+276 
-286 TLKSSDSM
+286 
-294 QSIDYNIIKTEMNE
+294 
-308 DFGNPR
+308 
-314 KVNKIRKALE
+314 
-324 DMALMGTNSH
+324 
-334 SKFIPDIF
+334 
-342 KFNSVEN
+342 
-349 RISILQGL
+349 
-357 MDTDGYASE
+357 
-366 DNLTQYTTVSERL
+366 
-379 KDDVRFLVESL
+379 
-390 GGMARV
+390 
-396 SECDGAY
+396 
-403 TLTIQLYDPTILFRL
+403 
-418 PRKLNRV
+418 
-425 KKRKFKPHRNI
+425 
-436 VKIEEAGR
+436 
-444 EDAKCISVTGSS
+444 
-456 ELYVCEHFVVTHNTK
+456 TK
-471 EIIDLAMCRKQTDGI
+471 EIIDIAMCRKQTDGI

-509 SREDSWILGTRF
+509 SKEDSWILGTRF

-543 IPHQFFWITN
+543 IPCQFFWITN

-561 FKENQGK
+561 FKEKQGK
-568 RTVTRFPIAEKIQEL
+568 RTVIRFPIAEKIQEL

-627 VLNNPLDLYLPLKW
+627 VLNNPLDLYLPLRW

-656 CKMGGF
+656 CTMGGF

-709 EQKSLYKDVRDQV
+709 EQKALYKDVRDQV

-743 QVTGYPGILSSTVT
+743 QVTGYPGIISSTVT

-765 EELVEDEVSVGGKAI
+765 EELVEEEVSVGGKAI

-874 TVRVVTILTRDT
+874 TVRIVTILTRDT

>member
-34 SIIKSMG
+34 SIIKNMG
-41 TRVYIPDKKTWEIP
+41 TRVYIPDRKTWEIP
-55 ESAVPMLMSRLRDYD
+55 ESAVPMLMIRLRDYD

-101 QMEGV
+101 QMEGL

-117 GDDQGLGKALS
+117 GDDQGMGK
-128 LSTLIYTPTGAK
+128 
-140 TIKDIEVGDKVFD
+140 
-153 DEGNIQTVSNV
+153 
-164 YNHTDVQM
+164 
-172 YDITFSDG
+172 
-180 VVIRCCKDHLWGI
+180 
-193 IDQGKYKVVDTNWF
+193 
-207 LKENHLGVRRAD
+207 
-219 ALRNKTNW
+219 
-227 NYYIP
+227 
-232 LCKPVNFEVQD
+232 
-243 LPLDPYLVGCL
+243 
-254 LGDGS
+254 
-259 ITGTSVGFTT
+259 
-269 SDDFIVQ
+269 
-276 ELNKILYPDY
+276 
-286 TLKSSDSM
+286 
-294 QSIDYNIIKTEMNE
+294 
-308 DFGNPR
+308 
-314 KVNKIRKALE
+314 
-324 DMALMGTNSH
+324 
-334 SKFIPDIF
+334 
-342 KFNSVEN
+342 
-349 RISILQGL
+349 
-357 MDTDGYASE
+357 
-366 DNLTQYTTVSERL
+366 
-379 KDDVRFLVESL
+379 
-390 GGMARV
+390 
-396 SECDGAY
+396 
-403 TLTIQLYDPTILFRL
+403 
-418 PRKLNRV
+418 
-425 KKRKFKPHRNI
+425 
-436 VKIEEAGR
+436 
-444 EDAKCISVTGSS
+444 
-456 ELYVCEHFVVTHNTK
+456 TK
-471 EIIDLAMCRKQTDGI
+471 ELIDLAMCRKQTDGL

-561 FKENQGK
+561 FKEKKGN
-568 RTVTRFPIAEKIQEL
+568 RTVIRFPIAEKIQEL
-583 CDRGII
+583 CDKGII

-627 VLNNPLDLYLPLKW
+627 VLNNPLDLYLPLRW

-709 EQKSLYKDVRDQV
+709 EQKSLYKEVRDQV
-722 RDNIDKVKVHPD
+722 RDNIDKVNVHPD

>member
-41 TRVYIPDKKTWEIP
+41 TRVYIPEKKTWEIP
-55 ESAVPMLMSRLRDYD
+55 ESAVPMLMSRLNDYD

-82 ESHAQLPSGFVFT
+82 ESHAQLPEGFVFT

-117 GDDQGLGKALS
+117 GDDQGLGK
-128 LSTLIYTPTGAK
+128 
-140 TIKDIEVGDKVFD
+140 
-153 DEGNIQTVSNV
+153 
-164 YNHTDVQM
+164 
-172 YDITFSDG
+172 
-180 VVIRCCKDHLWGI
+180 
-193 IDQGKYKVVDTNWF
+193 
-207 LKENHLGVRRAD
+207 
-219 ALRNKTNW
+219 
-227 NYYIP
+227 
-232 LCKPVNFEVQD
+232 
-243 LPLDPYLVGCL
+243 
-254 LGDGS
+254 
-259 ITGTSVGFTT
+259 
-269 SDDFIVQ
+269 
-276 ELNKILYPDY
+276 
-286 TLKSSDSM
+286 
-294 QSIDYNIIKTEMNE
+294 
-308 DFGNPR
+308 
-314 KVNKIRKALE
+314 
-324 DMALMGTNSH
+324 
-334 SKFIPDIF
+334 
-342 KFNSVEN
+342 
-349 RISILQGL
+349 
-357 MDTDGYASE
+357 
-366 DNLTQYTTVSERL
+366 
-379 KDDVRFLVESL
+379 
-390 GGMARV
+390 
-396 SECDGAY
+396 
-403 TLTIQLYDPTILFRL
+403 
-418 PRKLNRV
+418 
-425 KKRKFKPHRNI
+425 
-436 VKIEEAGR
+436 
-444 EDAKCISVTGSS
+444 
-456 ELYVCEHFVVTHNTK
+456 TK
-471 EIIDLAMCRKQTDGI
+471 EIIDIAMCRKQTDGL

-561 FKENQGK
+561 FKEKQGN
-568 RTVTRFPIAEKIQEL
+568 RTVIRFPIAEKIQEL
-583 CDRGII
+583 CDKGII

-627 VLNNPLDLYLPLKW
+627 VLNNPLDLYLPLRW

-709 EQKSLYKDVRDQV
+709 EQKSLYKEVRDQV

>member
-19 KLSAFVSFEYDSNLV
+19 KLSAFVSFEYESNLV

-55 ESAVPMLMSRLRDYD
+55 ESAVPMLMSRLHDYD

-117 GDDQGLGKALS
+117 GDDQGLGK
-128 LSTLIYTPTGAK
+128 
-140 TIKDIEVGDKVFD
+140 
-153 DEGNIQTVSNV
+153 
-164 YNHTDVQM
+164 
-172 YDITFSDG
+172 
-180 VVIRCCKDHLWGI
+180 
-193 IDQGKYKVVDTNWF
+193 
-207 LKENHLGVRRAD
+207 
-219 ALRNKTNW
+219 
-227 NYYIP
+227 
-232 LCKPVNFEVQD
+232 
-243 LPLDPYLVGCL
+243 
-254 LGDGS
+254 
-259 ITGTSVGFTT
+259 
-269 SDDFIVQ
+269 
-276 ELNKILYPDY
+276 
-286 TLKSSDSM
+286 
-294 QSIDYNIIKTEMNE
+294 
-308 DFGNPR
+308 
-314 KVNKIRKALE
+314 
-324 DMALMGTNSH
+324 
-334 SKFIPDIF
+334 
-342 KFNSVEN
+342 
-349 RISILQGL
+349 
-357 MDTDGYASE
+357 
-366 DNLTQYTTVSERL
+366 
-379 KDDVRFLVESL
+379 
-390 GGMARV
+390 
-396 SECDGAY
+396 
-403 TLTIQLYDPTILFRL
+403 
-418 PRKLNRV
+418 
-425 KKRKFKPHRNI
+425 
-436 VKIEEAGR
+436 
-444 EDAKCISVTGSS
+444 
-456 ELYVCEHFVVTHNTK
+456 TK
-471 EIIDLAMCRKQTDGI
+471 EIIDLAMCRKQTDGL

-561 FKENQGK
+561 FKEKQGK
-568 RTVTRFPIAEKIQEL
+568 RTVMRFPIAEKIQEL

-627 VLNNPLDLYLPLKW
+627 VLNNPLDLYLPLRW

-656 CKMGGF
+656 CTMGGF

-874 TVRVVTILTRDT
+874 TVRIVTILTRDT